1 MARLH
6 QGTVDVQRDSM
17 AHHHVGE
24 LLGIGVPGGHI
35 SDITS
40 LAQNSY
46 PVGDI
51 HYLVELVGDD
61 DHGFAVG
68 FHVAHDIKEPVGFLR
83 SEDSGGLVQNQ
94 NVCAPVEYFDDF
106 HRLLFGDRHVIN
118 FFVGVDD
125 EAILLADFRNPGG
138 CGFEIQLAGLFQAQ
152 HNIFRCGKDIHQ
164 FEVLMDHADAAVKG
178 VFGRCD
184 GDGISADQNLSFI
197 GEINSGQHVHQGG
210 FTAAVFT
217 QQGQNLTPFDVQRDI
232 VVGND
237 FAEALGDVFHL
248 DGISVFQA
256 NLPFF

>member
-1 MARLH
+1 MIDHMGTGFRGPQSGNGFQQFLLSAAGNARNAQNLSAEGLEGHMVQRLHAIWCQDGKILYFQAKMARLH

-83 SEDSGGLVQNQ
+83 SEDGGGLVQNQ
-94 NVCAPVEYFDDF
+94 NVCAPVEHFDDF
-106 HRLLFGDRHVIN
+106 HRLLFGDR
-118 FFVGVDD
+118 F
-125 EAILLADFRNPGG
+125 P
-138 CGFEIQLAGLFQAQ
+138 
-152 HNIFRCGKDIHQ
+152 
-164 FEVLMDHADAAVKG
+164 
-178 VFGRCD
+178 
-184 GDGISADQNLSFI
+184 
-197 GEINSGQHVHQGG
+197 
-210 FTAAVFT
+210 
-217 QQGQNLTPFDVQRDI
+217 
-232 VVGND
+232 
-237 FAEALGDVFHL
+237 
-248 DGISVFQA
+248 
-256 NLPFF
+256 